1 MTHGAVTPVDS
12 FQIKQKNAKNKNK
25 FQMEMQLLVSLF
37 TLSTQRFFERNFV
50 ANEPSCLAAQNLLL
64 CGVYLVYLTDCKPLN
79 FGLLF
84 FESPFKRMHLPFEIC
99 SKFVDVIT

>member
-1 MTHGAVTPVDS
+1 MQKT
-12 FQIKQKNAKNKNK
+12 QINSDGNAIISV
-25 FQMEMQLLVSLF
+25 LVH
-37 TLSTQRFFERNFV
+37 STQRFFEHNFV
-50 ANEPSCLAAQNLLL
+50 ANDPSCLAAQNLLL

-99 SKFVDVIT
+99 SKFVDVIA